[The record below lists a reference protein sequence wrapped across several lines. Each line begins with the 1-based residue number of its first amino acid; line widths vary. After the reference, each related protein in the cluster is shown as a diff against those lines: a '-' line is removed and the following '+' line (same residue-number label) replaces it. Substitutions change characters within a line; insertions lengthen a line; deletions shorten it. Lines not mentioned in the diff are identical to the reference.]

1 VIRTYQA
8 EHGGMVFEA
17 ALSRRQKRT
26 RTRIMALVVISAMAA
41 SAGMVQAFNDRTA
54 SERAYASNT
63 WTP

>member
-1 VIRTYQA
+1 
-8 EHGGMVFEA
+8 MVFEA

-63 WTP
+63 WMP